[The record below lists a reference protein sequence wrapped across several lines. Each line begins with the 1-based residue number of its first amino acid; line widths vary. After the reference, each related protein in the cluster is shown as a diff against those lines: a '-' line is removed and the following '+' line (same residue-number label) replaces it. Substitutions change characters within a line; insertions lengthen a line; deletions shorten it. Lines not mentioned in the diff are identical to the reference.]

1 MKLALCGLC
10 ILLVVIITVSYY
22 FNTEGFYTGTPA
34 TIQSVTDAASP
45 KLSAAYAAQKA
56 SEDADKELSNAN
68 AKLSEAVGPAD
79 KAAKQVI
86 VDAKKDAAQK
96 ALIAAKK
103 AKAEALAAIA
113 AIEEMLGKTSS
124 RNRPAL
130 SYEEYMKKHS
140 NPRDPVN
147 VKQSMDNLKDVIST
161 PSRRSMDENLYR
173 ERDRQIGTPKVSI
186 SDTAYDAMELNQ
198 QSSLLKNI
206 QKIIRNELLA
216 TRSTQPVQT
225 STSGAKISHSEQ
237 QGKEFKN
244 ASGKSMNDRIQSRA
258 EPSNAAPYGNRS
270 GVLNDMKKN
279 SCHMEHCK
287 NDGMNCDSDDECASD
302 SSYIK
307 KNEIPCWGCTLD
319 Y

>member
-22 FNTEGFYTGTPA
+22 FNTEGFYAGTPA

-56 SEDADKELSNAN
+56 SEVADAELSNAN
-68 AKLSEAVGPAD
+68 AKLSEALPAD
-79 KAAKQVI
+79 KAAKQAI
-86 VDAKKDAAQK
+86 VDTKKEAAQT

-103 AKAEALAAIA
+103 AKAEALTAIA
-113 AIEEMLGKTSS
+113 AIEEMLGKTGS

-130 SYEEYMKKHS
+130 SYEDYMKKHS

-147 VKQSMDNLKDVIST
+147 VKHSMDNLKGVIST
-161 PSRRSMDENLYR
+161 PSRNSMDENLYR

-225 STSGAKISHSEQ
+225 SKDGAKVSHSEQ
-237 QGKEFKN
+237 QGKEFNN
-244 ASGKSMNDRIQSRA
+244 ASEKRMNDKIQSHA
-258 EPSNAAPYGNRS
+258 EPSNAAPYGNRKKIM
-270 GVLNDMKKN
+270 NDMKNN
-279 SCHMEHCK
+279 STYMKHCK
-287 NDGMNCDSDDECASD
+287 NNSMDLDSDDECSLN

-307 KNEIPCWGCTLD
+307 KDEIPCWGCTLD